1 MNRRFQILLLLA
13 VSVLFCSE
21 KYDTWLSPTPD
32 QQIIDESIDDQLGMG
47 RLFVPVMS
55 VSEWEPLLR
64 IYNTADRTVI
74 DDYRPGTSIF
84 LKPGKYTLLFGS
96 SDDPLDKVQKHFTIN
111 QHQTTLIEP
120 DWSGLIVSFI
130 NENMEFVRFGYE
142 ILHFDTEMSAG
153 TKYSREESVYDDMNS
168 TWILPPGKY
177 KLVRQGEPFNT
188 IVNFSTFELKPGEL
202 KEMTVVIN
210 DAEQFIGSG
219 EIGIL
224 ENMGARKKD
233 WNNILNL
240 KGSFTVYSHNKDDPE
255 ENTTDIIAQM
265 KIDNKIIYDSKP
277 YYLSLRQFLHEELT
291 KTGTSESFRVSLDE
305 FSLINTGIY
314 YFTNIFGFFAELNFS
329 TKIFSTNYYDIDR
342 DILKIDRNDNTTF
355 LTGFDKLR
363 ISDTF
368 TPLHF
373 EERFGLNFT
382 FIKTS
387 YSNLYLRTGLG
398 FVQKLNDNVYA
409 LTSSTPTLYTFSEEE
424 DQFEKG
430 IIFTAGSD
438 FNITNNITY
447 ISTAN
452 FFYNLD
458 KDRNYNLKWDNDI
471 NFKLFRFV
479 SLDYSFILIYDYDK
493 SQDNYIIYDN
503 RIAVELSY
511 FINR

>member
-1 MNRRFQILLLLA
+1 MNRKFQIIILLA
-13 VSVLFCSE
+13 ASILICAE
-21 KYDTWLSPTPD
+21 KYDTWLSATPR

-64 IYNTADRTVI
+64 IYNSADRTVI

-96 SDDPLDKVQKHFTIN
+96 SDDPLDMVQKHFTIN
-111 QHQTTLIEP
+111 MHQTTIIEP

-130 NENMEFVRFGYE
+130 NDNMEFVRVGYE
-142 ILHFDTEMSAG
+142 TLHFDTGISVG
-153 TKYSREESVYDDMNS
+153 TKYSREESAYDDMNS

-177 KLVRQGEPFNT
+177 KLVKQGEPFNT
-188 IVNFSTFELKPGEL
+188 IVNFTTFELKPGEL

-210 DAEQFIGSG
+210 DAGQFMGSG

-224 ENMGARKKD
+224 ENMGMKKKD
-233 WNNILNL
+233 WYDILNL

-265 KIDNKIIYDSKP
+265 KVDNKIIYDSKP
-277 YYLSLRQFLHEELT
+277 YYLSLRQYLQEELT

-342 DILKIDRNDNTTF
+342 DVLTIDRNDNTTLF
-355 LTGFDKLR
+355 NGLNKFRT
-363 ISDTF
+363 SETF
-368 TPLHF
+368 TPIRF

-398 FVQKLNDNVYA
+398 FVQTLNDNVYS
-409 LTSSTPTLYTFSEEE
+409 LTSSTSSLYTFSEEE
-424 DQFEKG
+424 DRFEKG

-438 FNITNNITY
+438 FNLTNNITY

-471 NFKLFRFV
+471 NFRIFRFV
-479 SLDYSFILIYDYDK
+479 SLDYSFILTYDYDK
-493 SQDNYIIYDN
+493 LKENYVIYDN
-503 RIAVELSY
+503 RIAIELSY